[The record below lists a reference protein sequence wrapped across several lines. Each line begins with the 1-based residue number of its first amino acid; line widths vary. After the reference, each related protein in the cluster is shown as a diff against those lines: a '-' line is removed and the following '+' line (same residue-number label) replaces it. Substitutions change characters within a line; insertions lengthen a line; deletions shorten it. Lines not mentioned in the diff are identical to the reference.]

1 MKAEGA
7 SPYVSLI
14 GYGMFTAW
22 FAGLMR
28 VSSMNYHGVNVHVAS
43 YTIVGFIALFAVL
56 ALPSLARVAT
66 APLRSIV
73 RKGRALVR
81 PVGQSLAE
89 GLCMGGAT
97 LVLSFQ
103 PLCPNSNA
111 VMGAVVIG
119 ALGYF
124 LAFVRWTRTFM
135 GFRLE
140 EIMLYGIGSY
150 LVHNV
155 LFTVFQL
162 CPPSSEPFLLV
173 GYAIGSTCLLGVVT
187 SHPAPQETEERERR
201 PVLYNRENIGSL
213 WKIVLGITC
222 YAFVLGMRSSLNMV
236 RADAFVIVVCQ
247 TIAISINL
255 LILFWIFALGRR
267 LIFPQTFSLFLILFA
282 SCFALFPFVDSI
294 ARGVLSSM
302 VAVVTS
308 LISMIIWLAVV
319 YVGRYSSVNPLA
331 VICITWCAYSLPRF
345 LGQLLSIFVV
355 SEVNPGS
362 GAAALSVALL
372 YLSML
377 ITALLF
383 ASKPPGLPPLFG
395 PIDSSLSE
403 SKTDTWLV
411 DKCQEIGI
419 RCGLSEREVEIIAM
433 LYKNRP
439 YTYIADTLYISKNT
453 VKTHVTNIY
462 TKTKVHN
469 RSDLIKLF
477 ESDN

>member
-1 MKAEGA
+1 
-7 SPYVSLI
+7 
-14 GYGMFTAW
+14 
-22 FAGLMR
+22 
-28 VSSMNYHGVNVHVAS
+28 
-43 YTIVGFIALFAVL
+43 
-56 ALPSLARVAT
+56 
-66 APLRSIV
+66 
-73 RKGRALVR
+73 
-81 PVGQSLAE
+81 
-89 GLCMGGAT
+89 
-97 LVLSFQ
+97 
-103 PLCPNSNA
+103 
-111 VMGAVVIG
+111 
-119 ALGYF
+119 
-124 LAFVRWTRTFM
+124 
-135 GFRLE
+135 
-140 EIMLYGIGSY
+140 
-150 LVHNV
+150 
-155 LFTVFQL
+155 
-162 CPPSSEPFLLV
+162 
-173 GYAIGSTCLLGVVT
+173 
-187 SHPAPQETEERERR
+187 
-201 PVLYNRENIGSL
+201 
-213 WKIVLGITC
+213 
-222 YAFVLGMRSSLNMV
+222 
-236 RADAFVIVVCQ
+236 
-247 TIAISINL
+247 
-255 LILFWIFALGRR
+255 
-267 LIFPQTFSLFLILFA
+267 
-282 SCFALFPFVDSI
+282 
-294 ARGVLSSM
+294 M

-453 VKTHVTNIY
+453 VKTHVANIY
-462 TKTKVHN
+462 MKTKVHN